1 MCIEKSEE
9 DKAEEQHFVEAIVN
23 KRRAIMDKVT
33 FLEKAIKIPD
43 LEQFMWT

>member
-1 MCIEKSEE
+1 MEMQ
-9 DKAEEQHFVEAIVN
+9 QHEVEAIV
-23 KRRAIMDKVT
+23 KRRRVIMDKVT